1 MGARNRGGFHKLRV
15 ALVERLCEDASA
27 VTFEV
32 PPELADTF
40 AFLPGQFLT
49 IRRTVDGVE
58 QRRSYSIASALGA
71 PPRIGVRAVPGG
83 AISGWLVHDVL
94 PGDLLDVAPAAGSF
108 VPDLA
113 APGRHVFIAA
123 GSGITPVLSIASSV
137 LADGA
142 SRATIIYG
150 NRRSETVM
158 FVDDL
163 ADLKDAHLGRTE
175 IVTVLSREAREV
187 ELFNGRLDAAKLESL
202 LPAVCDPATVEHW
215 WLCGP
220 FDMVID
226 ATKVLGAFGV
236 AEERIHRELFY
247 VEDVAPEP
255 LRRADPAVP
264 GAAVTVVADGRA
276 TLTSIAWD
284 QPILDGAQWV
294 RPDLPFACKGGVCGT
309 CRAKVTFGEVRMR
322 RNFALEPG
330 EVDGGYVLTCQSL
343 CVSENVTVDYDA

>member
-32 PPELADTF
+32 PPELVDTF
-40 AFLPGQFLT
+40 DFLPGQFLT
-49 IRRTVDGVE
+49 VRRTVDGVE
-58 QRRSYSIASALGA
+58 QRRSYSIASPLGA
-71 PPRIGVRAVPGG
+71 PPRIGVREVLGG
-83 AISGWLVHDVL
+83 AISAWLVHDVRR
-94 PGDLLDVAPAAGSF
+94 GDLLDMAPAAGSF

-113 APGRHVFIAA
+113 TPGHHVLIAA

-137 LADGA
+137 LADGE
-142 SRATIIYG
+142 SKATIVYG
-150 NRRSETVM
+150 NRRSDTVM

-175 IVTVLSREAREV
+175 IVTVLSREVQEV
-187 ELFNGRLDAAKLESL
+187 EMFNGRLDAAKLESL
-202 LPAVCDPATVEHW
+202 LPALCDPATVDQW

-220 FDMVID
+220 FDMVVD
-226 ATKVLGAFGV
+226 ATTVLTAFGV
-236 AEERIHRELFY
+236 AEGRIHRELFY

-255 LRRADPAVP
+255 LRRTDPAVL

-284 QPILDGAQWV
+284 RPILDGAQRV
-294 RPDLPFACKGGVCGT
+294 RPDLPFACRGGVCGT
-309 CRAKVTFGEVRMR
+309 CRAKVTCGEVRMR
-322 RNFALEPG
+322 RNFALQPT
-330 EVDGGYVLTCQSL
+330 EVDGGYVLTCQAL
-343 CVSENVTVDYDA
+343 CVSDNVTVDYDA